1 MRRLLGWLLAGLLV
15 LTAAAAAQEPL
26 PVPALEARVT
36 DLTGTL
42 SADQAAALESRLTQF
57 EQQKGSQFVI
67 LIVPTTQPE
76 PIEAYSIRVAEAW
89 KIGRKGVDDGLILL
103 VAKDDRSLRLEVGYG
118 FEGALPD
125 AVANRIIE
133 DVIVPRFREGDFYGG
148 LQAGVTAVESVV
160 AGEPLPPPRR
170 ESRGREGGL
179 EELLVMG
186 IIAVTVFG
194 GILRAMFGR
203 LFGSLAAGGLVGA
216 IAWGISG
223 SLLVAIGA
231 AIVVLI
237 FVLLG
242 GGGRGGY
249 YGGFPGGRHGGWGGG
264 GGGGFSGGGG
274 GFGGG
279 GASGRW

>member
-1 MRRLLGWLLAGLLV
+1 MRRLLGWLLAGFLV
-15 LTAAAAAQEPL
+15 LTAAAAAAERV
-26 PVPALEARVT
+26 PVPPLEARVT

-57 EQQKGSQFVI
+57 EQRKGSQFVI
-67 LIVPTTQPE
+67 LLVPTTQPE
-76 PIEAYSIRVAEAW
+76 PIEAYSIRVAETW

-103 VAKDDRSLRLEVGYG
+103 VAKNDRSLRLEVGYG
-118 FEGALPD
+118 FEGVLPD

-148 LQAGVTAVESVV
+148 LQAGVTTVESVV

-170 ESRGREGGL
+170 ESGGREGRF

-223 SLLVAIGA
+223 SLLAAIGA

-249 YGGFPGGRHGGWGGG
+249 YGGLPGSRHGGWGGG